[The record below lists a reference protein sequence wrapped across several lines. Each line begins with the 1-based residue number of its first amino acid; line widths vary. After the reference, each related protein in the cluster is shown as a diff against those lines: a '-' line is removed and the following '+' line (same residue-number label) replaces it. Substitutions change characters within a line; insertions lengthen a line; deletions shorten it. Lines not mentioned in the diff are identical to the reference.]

1 MGWFDRLKRKPAA
14 VATKPAQQPAAEL
27 VAPPSGTAV
36 RPADLNLS
44 MTPAP
49 AELRIEFIGGE
60 FDGKIVIV
68 MNAGTLLMGAAQAFA
83 TAAKRPVPANLADLQ
98 YRFEP
103 VGFNGT
109 TLRIRCLVK
118 LAPVLA

>member
-1 MGWFDRLKRKPAA
+1 MNFNHSFVIHPFGSKTIKELKDN
-14 VATKPAQQPAAEL
+14 EFI
-27 VAPPSGTAV
+27 GV